1 MVFGRWRMMS
11 FRNEILVGLNVVD
24 YFDVDMFAEYLDD

>member
-1 MVFGRWRMMS
+1 MMS
-11 FRNEILVGLNVVD
+11 FRNEILVELNVVD